1 MSIRHS
7 TYPEDRLDEISFLQR
22 IRIVLPF
29 LDFEWK
35 ISWIPARKLCHGCL
49 NVLACPGYVFLIFFL
64 WKLCNFFC
72 PFVFWLIQLH
82 FRLNFLRQCLQ
93 NCTLRARGSF
103 RGKTVDV
110 RFFFIS
116 STVSGFE
123 RKFFGFMAKT
133 VRQPCQKCTFSAS
146 GTKRRK
152 CCVEK
157 MYHFLTIFRL
167 QGGSFRTLSALFQ
180 KFRQNRIFC
189 FQRMVLD

>member
-1 MSIRHS
+1 MKNLLNSCRKTLS
-7 TYPEDRLDEISFLQR
+7 QLSKMFLRVQATFSCYSFC
-22 IRIVLPF
+22 
-29 LDFEWK
+29 ENC
-35 ISWIPARKLCHGCL
+35 A
-49 NVLACPGYVFLIFFL
+49 
-64 WKLCNFFC
+64 NFFW

-82 FRLNFLRQCLQ
+82 FRLNFLRQGLQ

-103 RGKTVDV
+103 RGKMVDV
-110 RFFFIS
+110 RFFCIS

-123 RKFFGFMAKT
+123 QKFFGFMAKT

-152 CCVEK
+152 FCVEK
-157 MYHFLTIFRL
+157 MYHFLTFFRL

-189 FQRMVLD
+189 LQRNFLD